1 VWKEKKINVATDK
14 AITILPPFKV
24 ELEEKQRLSTN
35 CDMIGHLVDY
45 LNVCSD
51 NERIQVG
58 IYLGKLI
65 EKHPR
70 IKTITHY
77 KRLVYKNKLLL
88 LFHYEIKHWE
98 HRGFEGRDK
107 DRFRYDEVYH
117 FFGHSHSKPDTK
129 FDRWCLDV
137 GIDCSEC
144 KILSFEEQM
153 SRAKK

>member
-1 VWKEKKINVATDK
+1 MFMKEKPKDFFNIFERLKGNWHF
-14 AITILPPFKV
+14 ILGNHDRRT
-24 ELEEKQRLSTN
+24 LEKWRET
-35 CDMIGHLVDY
+35 
-45 LNVCSD
+45 
-51 NERIQVG
+51 
-58 IYLGKLI
+58 LI